1 MHNFAQ
7 GLEYQQLCLERLER
21 EQQPRDSFFTVEVYT
36 GIGLAYAQMD
46 KFDEAIQA
54 FQQAISLV
62 EELTTTDQLASM
74 YGDVALHFARAKD
87 YYRSEEHTSELQ
99 SHSDLVC
106 RLLLEKKKTSLHT

>member
-21 EQQPRDSFFTVEVYT
+21 EQQPRDTFFTVEVYT

-74 YGDVALHFARAKD
+74 YGMLPCTLPEQKITIMHCSSNISCYNFIFRNIATLCGV
-87 YYRSEEHTSELQ
+87 
-99 SHSDLVC
+99 
-106 RLLLEKKKTSLHT
+106 